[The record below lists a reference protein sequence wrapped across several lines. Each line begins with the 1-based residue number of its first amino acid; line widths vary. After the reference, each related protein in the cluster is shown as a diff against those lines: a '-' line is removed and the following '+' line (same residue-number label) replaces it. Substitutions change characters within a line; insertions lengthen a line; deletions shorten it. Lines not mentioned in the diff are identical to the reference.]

1 MLEGGVGVGVNGGGC
16 WGRAI
21 AAGAAFEVE
30 TYSKPMMSV
39 CTFLCS
45 SMTRLCEGP
54 AGSSSSGL
62 GFFLLLLLPSGK
74 SVVNAFVS
82 GL

>member
-1 MLEGGVGVGVNGGGC
+1 MLGEVLGEGVGRGC
-16 WGRAI
+16 WERV
-21 AAGAAFEVE
+21 FKMQ
-30 TYSKPMMSV
+30 THSKPMMSV

-45 SMTRLCEGP
+45 SMTRLCEGA

-62 GFFLLLLLPSGK
+62 GFFLLLLLPSSK
-74 SVVNAFVS
+74 SVVSAFVS